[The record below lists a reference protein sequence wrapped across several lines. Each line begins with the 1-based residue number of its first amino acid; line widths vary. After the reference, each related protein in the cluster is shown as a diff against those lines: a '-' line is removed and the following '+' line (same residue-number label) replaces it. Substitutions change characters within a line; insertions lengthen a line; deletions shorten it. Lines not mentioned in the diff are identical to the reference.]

1 VPSSLASPP
10 RRRQRA
16 AALAALASLAALLA
30 AIAGCSNRAGDQT
43 GAATRADLSVTENTA
58 ADSGGQPSGYEPTV
72 VPIGAAEILE
82 RVKRANGVTLVN
94 VWATWC
100 APCRA
105 EMPAL
110 LRVARA
116 HRADGMRLM
125 LVSTDYD
132 DEILAVRRFLANH
145 AVAETTFIKTGA
157 DNEFI
162 NTLHRDWS
170 GALPATLVFDRNGN
184 LTDFWE
190 GAADENR
197 FEHAVIAALIGK
209 PQTEAPK

>member
-1 VPSSLASPP
+1 MNSRSDTLALH
-10 RRRQRA
+10 RVA
-16 AALAALASLAALLA
+16 FLALAVGATAL
-30 AIAGCSNRAGDQT
+30 IGCSNRTADRGES
-43 GAATRADLSVTENTA
+43 AATADLQVGAA
-58 ADSGGQPSGYEPTV
+58 ADSGGLPSGYEPTV

-82 RVKRANGVTLVN
+82 RVKRAKGVTLVN

-100 APCRA
+100 PPCRA

-125 LVSTDYD
+125 LVSTDFD
-132 DEILAVRRFLANH
+132 DEILAVRRFLASH
-145 AVAETTFIKTGA
+145 AVDETTYIKAGA

-170 GALPATLVFDRNGN
+170 GALPATLVYDRNGN

-197 FEHAVIAALIGK
+197 FEHAVIAALTET
-209 PQTEAPK
+209 PQPEAPK